1 VKISAL
7 RAAASGAADDQGVV
21 QNGVSNITPTDIHAL
36 AFSRTTAQV
45 LNIVYLGGASGNY
58 GFFPQGLNGAI
69 A

>member
-1 VKISAL
+1 MVW
-7 RAAASGAADDQGVV
+7 
-21 QNGVSNITPTDIHAL
+21 NGQANITPTDVNAL
-36 AFSRTTAQV
+36 AYSRTTAQV

>member
-1 VKISAL
+1 L
-7 RAAASGAADDQGVV
+7 RAAASGAADDQGVIV
-21 QNGVSNITPTDIHAL
+21 NGKSNIVPTDENGL

-45 LNIVYLGGASGNY
+45 LNIVYLGGGSGNF